1 MNTRTLPTCLA
12 AASLMLIL
20 PLATQGIASAQGAG
34 PHGPRY
40 ATVAASASPVAV
52 APGQSG
58 KLIIRLAV
66 APGFHVNSAKPDDP
80 SLIATS
86 FAPNAVKGVHYGA
99 PVYPAVSRVKI
110 EASPKPIPAYIG
122 SVAIIV
128 PFTVA
133 KSAHA
138 GKLSVGGTLTY
149 QGCNAVSCY
158 PPKQDPIAAAVS
170 VK

>member
-1 MNTRTLPTCLA
+1 MKTQSYRSTLL
-12 AASLMLIL
+12 AASLLLSL
-20 PLATQGIASAQGAG
+20 PVLVAGVVLAQGAG

-40 ATVAASASPVAV
+40 ATVAASASPVSV
-52 APGQSG
+52 APGQAG
-58 KLIIRLAV
+58 KLVIRVAV
-66 APGFHVNSAKPDDP
+66 ASGFHLNSAKPDDP

-99 PVYPAVSRVKI
+99 PVYPMVSRIKI
-110 EASPKPIPAYIG
+110 EASPKPIPAYVG
-122 SVAIIV
+122 NVAIIV

-133 KSAHA
+133 KGTHA

-158 PPKQDPIAAAVS
+158 PPKQDPINAAVL

>member
-1 MNTRTLPTCLA
+1 MKKNYRHTLIAASALLGLPILA
-12 AASLMLIL
+12 A
-20 PLATQGIASAQGAG
+20 GIASAQGAG

-40 ATVAASASPVAV
+40 ATLAASASPASI
-52 APGQSG
+52 APGKAG
-58 KLIIRLAV
+58 KLVIRVAV
-66 APGFHVNSAKPDDP
+66 APGFHINAAKPDDP

-99 PVYPAVSRVKI
+99 PVYPAISRVKI

-122 SVAIIV
+122 NVAIIV

-133 KSAHA
+133 KGTRA